1 MAEEITT
8 EYLDH
13 LYRCKKWVYENLKW
27 ERKGKFMKFKATV
40 ECENGELL
48 VLYGTA
54 HRRYSF
60 SLVFKDK
67 VVRRF
72 DYHHVGKVSNGCIIT
87 FGDPHK
93 HYIDID
99 NSREEIY
106 PVDNIPTDD
115 VNKGLQEFLR
125 ECNIKRKGVYD
136 PLLKGGWGI

>member
-1 MAEEITT
+1 
-8 EYLDH
+8 
-13 LYRCKKWVYENLKW
+13 
-27 ERKGKFMKFKATV
+27 MKFKAAV

-48 VLYGTA
+48 ALYGTA

-72 DYHHVGKVSNGCIIT
+72 DYHHVGRVSNGSIIT

-115 VNKGLQEFLR
+115 VNRGLQEFLR
-125 ECNIKRKGVYD
+125 ECNIKRRGLYY